1 MSSVAEA
8 TRETLRE
15 RPFLHEALRAG
26 ALNYRAAA
34 DVLDVDADPDTVAA
48 ALRRYAADVPPRTS
62 TTRRIRV
69 TVRRNDAVDVADAD
83 GDGLLRVGDVAVVD
97 GGNATA
103 FVATGEVDATSL
115 VSVLARLEV
124 AGVPVVAAAV
134 GGDALAV
141 VVDGGTRHLAT
152 VEDALADVTEF
163 QS

>member
-69 TVRRNDAVDVADAD
+69 TVRRNVAVADAD
-83 GDGLLRVGDVAVVD
+83 GDVLLRVGDVGVVD

-115 VSVLARLEV
+115 VAVLARLEV

-152 VEDALADVTEF
+152 VEDALADVPEF

>member
-69 TVRRNDAVDVADAD
+69 TVRRNVAVADAD
-83 GDGLLRVGDVAVVD
+83 GDVLLRVGDVAVVD

-115 VSVLARLEV
+115 VAVLARLEV

-152 VEDALADVTEF
+152 VEDALADVSEF

>member
-69 TVRRNDAVDVADAD
+69 TVRRNVA
-83 GDGLLRVGDVAVVD
+83 VAVVD